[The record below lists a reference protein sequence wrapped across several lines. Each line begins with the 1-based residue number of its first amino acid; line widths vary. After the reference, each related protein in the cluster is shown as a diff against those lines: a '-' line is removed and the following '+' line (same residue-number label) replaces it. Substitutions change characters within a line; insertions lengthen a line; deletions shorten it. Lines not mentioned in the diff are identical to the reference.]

1 MQSVQMNKTTLI
13 IGANLLLGITACQ
26 PPSDKND
33 SSDTTSTSAQ
43 SVESPSTQPLV
54 EAKTPKALTKALVKL
69 SEKTL
74 KEQLICTKLDDTIN
88 AIDNK
93 SEIEDIHTVQRQI
106 DACLPVAD
114 NAEILRWLEYYQ
126 AMYGRFLSADSSMD
140 DEAFFTVMENVEQ
153 DGKLTVAQLKQVNP
167 RVRYLISL
175 VRSRAD
181 VSVRYMGEDHFEFH
195 HDLSAMADM
204 FTPYLPDDQSEFIQ
218 RMAQDNQE
226 IFWFDAAIAIS
237 LEELVER
244 AVFWEDFISRYPDS
258 RFYDDANALLD
269 TCRYLLFFGSENVQ
283 WIDDDIRKFYL
294 LKDERLMMQL
304 AERTDS
310 QLAEDVQKLLV
321 FMEQSDSERHQLYP
335 VPDKDENGHK
345 INEWEVAHYQ
355 LNKALDIPSLR
366 DTVKDR
372 NCFNGVICVDET
384 GQ

>member
-1 MQSVQMNKTTLI
+1 MNKTTLI
-13 IGANLLLGITACQ
+13 IGISLLLGITACQ
-26 PPSDKND
+26 PPSDKTD
-33 SSDTTSTSAQ
+33 SSDATSTSAQ

-74 KEQLICTKLDDTIN
+74 KVQLICTKLDDTIN

-226 IFWFDAAIAIS
+226 IFWFDTAIAIS
-237 LEELVER
+237 FEELVER

-269 TCRYLLFFGSENVQ
+269 TYRYLLFFGSENVR

-304 AERTDS
+304 AKRTDS

-345 INEWEVAHYQ
+345 INQWEVTHYQ

-372 NCFNGVICVDET
+372 NCLHGVTCVVET

>member
-226 IFWFDAAIAIS
+226 IFWFDTAIAIS
-237 LEELVER
+237 FEELVER

-269 TCRYLLFFGSENVQ
+269 TYRYLLFFGSENIQ

-355 LNKALDIPSLR
+355 LNKALDIPSVR

-372 NCFNGVICVDET
+372 NCLHGVICVDET
-384 GQ
+384 VQ

>member
-1 MQSVQMNKTTLI
+1 MQSVQMNKIKLI
-13 IGANLLLGITACQ
+13 IGASLLLGLTACQ
-26 PPSDKND
+26 PPSDKTD
-33 SSDTTSTSAQ
+33 SSGATSTSAQ
-43 SVESPSTQPLV
+43 SVEAPSTQPLV

-93 SEIEDIHTVQRQI
+93 SEIEDIHAVQRQI

-126 AMYGRFLSADSSMD
+126 AMYGRFLNTDSSID
-140 DEAFFTVMENVEQ
+140 DEAFFTVMNNIDQ

-181 VSVRYMGEDHFEFH
+181 VSVRYMGEGHFEFH
-195 HDLSAMADM
+195 HDLTAMADI

-244 AVFWEDFISRYPDS
+244 AVFWEDFISRYPQS
-258 RFYDDANALLD
+258 RFYDDAKALLD
-269 TCRYLLFFGSENVQ
+269 TYRYLLFFGSENVQ

-304 AERTDS
+304 AKRTDS

-355 LNKALDIPSLR
+355 LNKALDIPSLH

-372 NCFNGVICVDET
+372 NCLHGVICVDET
-384 GQ
+384 VQ

>member
-1 MQSVQMNKTTLI
+1 MQMNKTTLI
-13 IGANLLLGITACQ
+13 IGISLLLGITACQ
-26 PPSDKND
+26 PPSDKTD
-33 SSDTTSTSAQ
+33 SSDATSTSAQ

-74 KEQLICTKLDDTIN
+74 KVQLICTKLDDTIN

-226 IFWFDAAIAIS
+226 IFWFDTAIAIS
-237 LEELVER
+237 FEELVER

-269 TCRYLLFFGSENVQ
+269 TYRYLLFFGSENVR

-304 AERTDS
+304 AKRTDS

-345 INEWEVAHYQ
+345 INQWEVTHYQ

-372 NCFNGVICVDET
+372 NCLHGVTCVVET

>member
-1 MQSVQMNKTTLI
+1 MQSVQKKKTSLI
-13 IGANLLLGITACQ
+13 IGASLLLGITACQ
-26 PPSDKND
+26 PPSDKTD
-33 SSDTTSTSAQ
+33 PLDATSTSAQ

-140 DEAFFTVMENVEQ
+140 DEAFFTVMENIEQ

-226 IFWFDAAIAIS
+226 IFWFDTAIAIS
-237 LEELVER
+237 FEELVER

-269 TCRYLLFFGSENVQ
+269 TYRYLLFFGSENVQ

-294 LKDERLMMQL
+294 LKDDRLMMQL
-304 AERTDS
+304 AKRTDS

-372 NCFNGVICVDET
+372 DCFNGVICVDET